1 MNKDEYERQLKA
13 AGDIQRKAGWNESS
27 IMMYAME
34 HRAITGDNYESLLM
48 VGAGLA
54 QDNSRFGVEK

>member
-13 AGDIQRKAGWNESS
+13 VGDIQRKAGWSESS
-27 IMMYAME
+27 IMMYAIE
-34 HRAITGDNYESLLM
+34 HRAMMGDNYEGLLL

-54 QDNSRFGVEK
+54 QDNSRFGVGK

>member
-1 MNKDEYERQLKA
+1 MNRDEYERQLKA
-13 AGDIQRKAGWNESS
+13 ASDIQRKAGWSESS

-34 HRAITGDNYESLLM
+34 HRAMTGDIYEGLLL

-54 QDNSRFGVEK
+54 RDNSRFGVEK

>member
-1 MNKDEYERQLKA
+1 MDKEEYERQLKA
-13 AGDIQRKAGWNESS
+13 AGNIQRKEGWSESS

-34 HRAITGDNYESLLM
+34 HRAMTGDNYDSIIL

-54 QDNSRFGVEK
+54 QDNSRFG